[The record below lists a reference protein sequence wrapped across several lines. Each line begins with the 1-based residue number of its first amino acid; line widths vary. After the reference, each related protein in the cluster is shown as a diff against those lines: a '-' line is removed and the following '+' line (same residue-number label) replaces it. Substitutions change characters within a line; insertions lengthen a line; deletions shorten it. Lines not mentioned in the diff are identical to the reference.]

1 MLRENVPH
9 IERIEERT
17 RRHLAGYCAQIENLD
32 WNLGR
37 ILDALEETGL
47 ADNTHILFFSD
58 HGEMMGSHGQF
69 RKMSPYEESVRIPVI
84 LSGGRRTA
92 MKHGLKGGYRE
103 KVCMNHVDFAPTSL
117 GLCGIEKPDWME
129 GQDLSWMRIAGK
141 ERPENVKTSAY
152 LQSVIPTGHFDSVDK
167 PWIGIVTE
175 DGWKYVCLPGCEWML
190 FHLTEDPY
198 ELVNYAHEQL
208 YVQKRRQL
216 YDRLAE
222 WIRET
227 GDEFLLPPRP

>member
-69 RKMSPYEESVRIPVI
+69 RKMSPYEESRADSGHFVRRAAHRHEAWAQ
-84 LSGGRRTA
+84 RRIS
-92 MKHGLKGGYRE
+92 E

-129 GQDLSWMRIAGK
+129 DRI
-141 ERPENVKTSAY
+141 
-152 LQSVIPTGHFDSVDK
+152 
-167 PWIGIVTE
+167 
-175 DGWKYVCLPGCEWML
+175 CPGC
-190 FHLTEDPY
+190 
-198 ELVNYAHEQL
+198 
-208 YVQKRRQL
+208 
-216 YDRLAE
+216 
-222 WIRET
+222 
-227 GDEFLLPPRP
+227 GLPVRKGRKM